1 MSSTACGAS
10 ASTCSARGLA
20 AGSACSSR
28 VAKAADVNAY
38 IASYCSIAANAGR
51 NVYAAIGISAASA

>member
-10 ASTCSARGLA
+10 ARTCSATGEACR
-20 AGSACSSR
+20 SACPSCA
-28 VAKAADVNAY
+28 AKAADVNAY

>member
-10 ASTCSARGLA
+10 AYTFSARGLA
-20 AGSACSSR
+20 AGSAFPSR
-28 VAKAADVNAY
+28 VAKAAYVNAY